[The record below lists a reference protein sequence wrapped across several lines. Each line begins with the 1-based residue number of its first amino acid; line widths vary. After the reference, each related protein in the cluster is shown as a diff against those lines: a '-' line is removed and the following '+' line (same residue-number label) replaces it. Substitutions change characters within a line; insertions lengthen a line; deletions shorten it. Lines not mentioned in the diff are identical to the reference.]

1 MTDEVKPERTVL
13 EWSKRPTNL
22 VNRWEATDDSRGLRA
37 PSYVIVESAGR
48 FGVAMGGSV
57 TLTFLPSFDAA
68 KALAQ
73 SLQDALDGFTYEAG
87 IAEGKR
93 LAIEALKKLE
103 IAVDK
108 RNAQCYPDERDYPQS
123 IAEEA
128 IEVVEAIVSNEHSA
142 TKEGE

>member
-22 VNRWEATDDSRGLRA
+22 VNRWEVTDDSRGLRA

-93 LAIEALKKLE
+93 LAIEAVTDAIK
-103 IAVDK
+103 ANA
-108 RNAQCYPDERDYPQS
+108 RNKESRGPINVYDA
-123 IAEEA
+123 INAIEA
-128 IEVVEAIVSNEHSA
+128 IFSNEYSG
-142 TKEGE
+142 GES